1 MAKILFIE
9 ASPRG
14 EASRSSAVANTFI
27 DSYLAKHQGDEVE
40 IINVFDANL
49 PEFGREGASKKLAHI
64 VSLMTGGKGLS
75 EGHGE
80 WADAVSLIQRFKS
93 ADKYIISCPMWNFSI
108 PYKLKHFF
116 DLICQPALTF
126 FVNEQGEYVGMI
138 KNKPVQLILSR
149 GSAYQND
156 FPTVDDG
163 VKSDFQ
169 TSYLK
174 HVLKFIGFEDIHT
187 LLLEPTDADPK
198 GLDARMANWHAEA
211 KALAEVF

>member
-1 MAKILFIE
+1 MAKVLYIE

-14 EASRSSAVANTFI
+14 EASRSAAVASSFI
-27 DSYLAKHQGDEVE
+27 NAYLARNEEDEVE

-64 VSLMTGGKGLS
+64 VDLMTGGKGLS
-75 EGHGE
+75 EEYGE

-126 FVNEQGEYVGMI
+126 YVKAQDEYVGMI

-149 GSAYQND
+149 GSAYQSE

-174 HVLKFIGFEDIHT
+174 HVLRFIGFDSIST

-198 GLDARMANWHAEA
+198 GLEARLADWHAEA
-211 KALAEVF
+211 KALAEAF